1 MSSHFLSVNKKPGG
15 LPYGISSEASSSVS
29 LQELRQNNVRTSN
42 SASPQQYDSWES
54 IHHQQDDEL
63 PEPVLPW
70 MKSESRQSIGSRNSV
85 DTTSLHVVKRYAPD
99 PAIKK
104 KQRWTKHKWWLLV
117 SNTLVIKTPAMPSML
132 FVFNL
137 LE

>member
-1 MSSHFLSVNKKPGG
+1 MVNNLLSVNKNTSKALGG
-15 LPYGISSEASSSVS
+15 HPYGSQTSQASSSVS
-29 LQELRQNNVRTSN
+29 LQELRQTNNARASN
-42 SASPQQYDSWES
+42 STAPQQFDSWES
-54 IHHQQDDEL
+54 INHQDDEL

-104 KQRWTKHKWWLLV
+104 KQRWTKHKWWLLL
-117 SNTLVIKTPAMPSML
+117 SNTLVKSHIFS
-132 FVFNL
+132 F
-137 LE
+137 